1 MRRKEATDA
10 SSQRRA
16 ELSTIK
22 GSRSCSHNSKYKAR
36 TPRLSEGE
44 VEGITRN
51 LAHSFLTMDKAGMSR
66 PKNPEAA
73 TAQLAAYLL
82 NYPPPP
88 NDPCA
93 GQHQMALGIIGN
105 KIIPPAPATPAKHQK
120 PTTGKSPHSGNSRR
134 QDAIDDITQKKVD
147 KARHQGANRAGF

>member
-1 MRRKEATDA
+1 MKRKEAADA

-22 GSRSCSHNSKYKAR
+22 GSGSCSHNSKYKAR

-51 LAHSFLTMDKAGMSR
+51 LTHSFLTMDTAGMLR

-73 TAQLAAYLL
+73 TTQLAAYLL

-93 GQHQMALGIIGN
+93 GQHQVAHEALGVIGN
-105 KIIPPAPATPAKHQK
+105 KIIPPAPATPAKRQK
-120 PTTGKSPHSGNSRR
+120 PTTGKSPHSEGSHR
-134 QDAIDDITQKKVD
+134 QDARDDITQKKVD
-147 KARHQGANRAGF
+147 KA